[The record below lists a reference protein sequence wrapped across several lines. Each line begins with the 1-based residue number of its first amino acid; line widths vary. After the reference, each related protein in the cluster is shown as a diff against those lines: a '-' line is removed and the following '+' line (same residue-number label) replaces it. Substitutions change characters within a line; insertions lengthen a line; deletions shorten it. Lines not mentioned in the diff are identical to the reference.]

1 MKWNK
6 KKVCLWD
13 GTVRA
18 DDSLLSSRRRGQ
30 STQKDHFYFPF
41 LFLLSILA
49 FFFFGRECAREWTA
63 PPLHPGR
70 SSHWWWCF
78 FFFFFVSFL
87 FVWFFG
93 RVDVVIFDLGDGG
106 RLNWR
111 KMEMT
116 KWEETKKAGGCRSIN
131 GEKLDVPFS
140 TFEVCVCVCGSRSG
154 SSPVHRA
161 DVVFQLLWLSRREE
175 SQSLD
180 LIGFGTLA
188 SSLYLSILF
197 IFIFPFRVCTDGTN

>member
-1 MKWNK
+1 VSARVNEP
-6 KKVCLWD
+6 
-13 GTVRA
+13 
-18 DDSLLSSRRRGQ
+18 RRLFIPAGPHTGGGVSFFFR
-30 STQKDHFYFPF
+30 FFPF
-41 LFLLSILA
+41 RLVFWS
-49 FFFFGRECAREWTA
+49 C
-63 PPLHPGR
+63 
-70 SSHWWWCF
+70 WCCYF
-78 FFFFFVSFL
+78 
-87 FVWFFG
+87 WFRRWG
-93 RVDVVIFDLGDGG
+93 EVELKKDGNDEMGGD
-106 RLNWR
+106 
-111 KMEMT
+111 
-116 KWEETKKAGGCRSIN
+116 KKAGGCRSIN